1 MTDTYTLGPISA
13 GSDSPLGQ
21 LFGFAQGISQNFA
34 VGQQVYVN
42 NPGLAGSIISGQA
55 TEANLSPAGIA
66 ALQTAATTPRT
77 SNPFVALGQDL
88 GSILGSGATGLGTII
103 GVGGKTAGPG
113 VAAGASGASSGIL
126 TGVTSAI
133 GGAASGILPGISAG
147 IENALGLP
155 GGGGSSILVLVLGG
169 LAVIALFLLLK

>member
-1 MTDTYTLGPISA
+1 MVDSYTLGPISA

-21 LFGFAQGISQNFA
+21 LFGFAQGISQNFSL
-34 VGQQVYVN
+34 GQQVYVN
-42 NPGLAGSIISGQA
+42 NPQLGGAIISGAASEQ
-55 TEANLSPAGIA
+55 NLSPAGIA

-113 VAAGASGASSGIL
+113 VAAGASGASSGVI
-126 TGVTSAI
+126 TGITSAI

-155 GGGGSSILVLVLGG
+155 GEGGAGIGVLVLGG
-169 LAVIALFLLLK
+169 LAVLILFLLLK